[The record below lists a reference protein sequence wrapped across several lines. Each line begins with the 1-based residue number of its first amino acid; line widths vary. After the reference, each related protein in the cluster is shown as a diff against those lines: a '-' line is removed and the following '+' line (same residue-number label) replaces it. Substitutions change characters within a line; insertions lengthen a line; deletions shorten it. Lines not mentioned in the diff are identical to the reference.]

1 MKIVVKELPL
11 KVKIRISELEKTLF
25 NIKALKVGDK
35 VKAKVLSVKGEEYL
49 LDMKGFRIKARMKFK
64 VNVGEELT
72 LRVAEKGEVIKF
84 ELVKEAELN
93 SKMIKVMKELSKTVN
108 ITKELADN
116 FEIFSKAVNSGESEN
131 LKGITKRI
139 FVNLLSGNSSSDV
152 SEKISAF
159 LNSKSE
165 KAIAKLIKFFLSEL
179 SSKDGTK
186 LSETTVKETIEN
198 LIKENTDKIKSIFS
212 ERDDLE
218 FFKNSFLEKI
228 KSDNKIPKS
237 LKESV
242 ENFIKSVEVIKN
254 HNLSIKDAALQNP
267 SINITSFIIP
277 IFSSFNN
284 KINFAKV
291 DYKRDEKSK
300 SFKLDKISLLL
311 NMSNLGRV
319 IVNLKK
325 VGKVLRI
332 DFLSENEKSKEFLK
346 KEVDDLKKKLSPY
359 FESIMTNFNISQRE
373 FEEFFEERIEA
384 SSSAIDIK
392 V

>member
-1 MKIVVKELPL
+1 MRIVVKELPL
-11 KVKIRISELEKTLF
+11 EVKIRISELEKTLF

-35 VKAKVLSVKGEEYL
+35 VRAKVLSVKGEEYL
-49 LDMKGFRIKARMKFK
+49 LDMKGFRIRARMKFK
-64 VNVGEELT
+64 VNMGEELT
-72 LRVAEKGEVIKF
+72 LKVAEKGDVIKF
-84 ELVKEAELN
+84 ELVKESELN
-93 SKMIKVMKELSKTVN
+93 SKMIKVMKEISRTVN
-108 ITKELADN
+108 IAKEMAEN
-116 FEIFSKAVNSGESEN
+116 FENLSKVINSGEFENLERLTKRFFINPVSEN
-131 LKGITKRI
+131 
-139 FVNLLSGNSSSDV
+139 SSLIV

-159 LNSKSE
+159 LNSRSE

-179 SSKDGTK
+179 SREGGTK
-186 LSETTVKETIEN
+186 LSETTVKEAIEN
-198 LIKENTDKIKSIFS
+198 LMKENTDKIKSIFY
-212 ERDDLE
+212 EKDDLE

-242 ENFIKSVEVIKN
+242 ENFVKSVEVIKN
-254 HNLSIKDAALQNP
+254 HNLSIKDASLQNP

-277 IFSSFNN
+277 IFSSFNS
-284 KINFAKV
+284 KVDFAKV
-291 DYKRDEKSK
+291 DYKKDEKSGN
-300 SFKLDKISLLL
+300 FKLDKVSLLL
-311 NMSNLGRV
+311 NMSNLGKV

-359 FESIMTNFNISQRE
+359 FESIMANFNVSRKE
-373 FEEFFEERIEA
+373 FEEFFEERIDTNSRA
-384 SSSAIDIK
+384 VDIK